1 LIDFVQLLL
10 LGTVAGMTIFLG
22 LPIAFLKNVNQQ
34 TKSFLNA
41 IAIGILFFL
50 IIDVFSH
57 AWEVTEESVL
67 SWFAGKTIS
76 VNPIANLSAL
86 LGGIAAGLLGLSYYE
101 TKLFPKVLNDGRTKP
116 TIEQGTNKREVPVYN
131 LSIDDMG
138 TYRLAIMIAS
148 AIGAHN
154 FSEGLAIGQSY
165 AAGSIGL
172 AIVLIIG
179 FGAHNATEGF
189 GISSPLMRLDK
200 RPSLRFLVGVG
211 LIGGLPTFIGTLV
224 GSLIGMSTFT
234 FILFL
239 SMAGG
244 ALVYVS
250 LLMYSTAR
258 RQSNNYV
265 MMLGIFIGLCAGF
278 ITDLLITLG
287 GV

>member
-1 LIDFVQLLL
+1 MIDFVQVLL
-10 LGTVAGMTIFLG
+10 LGTISGMTIFLG
-22 LPIAFLKNVNQQ
+22 LPIAFLRNISVQ

-41 IAIGILFFL
+41 VAIGILVFL

-67 SWFAGKTIS
+67 SWFSGKTVS
-76 VNPIANLSAL
+76 AYPIANLSAL
-86 LGGIAAGLLGLSYYE
+86 IGGIAVGLLGLSYYE
-101 TKLFPKVLNDGRTKP
+101 SKLFPKALNDGRMKSA
-116 TIEQGTNKREVPVYN
+116 IEQETNKSKVPVYN
-131 LSIDDMG
+131 IAIDELG

-172 AIVLIIG
+172 ALILIIG

-189 GISSPLMRLDK
+189 GISSPLTRLEK
-200 RPSLRFLVGVG
+200 RPSLRFLMGVG

-234 FILFL
+234 FTLFL

-244 ALVYVS
+244 ALIYVS

-258 RQSNNYV
+258 RQSKNYV

-278 ITDLLITLG
+278 VTDLLVTLG
-287 GV
+287 GI